1 MLLPED
7 FRARRRK
14 LVKKTGKR
22 LIRRLR
28 GFLAGQSLVSND
40 PVLDPATFPFIQP
53 FEEHWEEIR
62 GELRGILRHKDCVP
76 AFEDVSTD
84 QMKIA
89 RNRQWRT
96 FILFGFGNK
105 LHKNCGHAPRT
116 AALLEQVPK
125 LQTAWFSILE
135 PGYHITAHKGVTKG
149 ILRCHLGLIVPD
161 RREDCWMR
169 VEDQV
174 CVWQP
179 GKALV
184 FDDTYEHEVLNDTPQ
199 ERVVLLFDFERPMRF
214 WGRLVNRLFIQG
226 LKLTAYYR
234 EPKARLKGFEEQFE
248 AATRRAD
255 RMLEGMGEEAASNP
269 PRLLEGERVGQSLA
283 GS

>member
-1 MLLPED
+1 MALVGQD

-14 LVKKTGKR
+14 AVKKTGKR

-28 GFLAGQSLVSND
+28 GFLAEQSLVSND
-40 PVLDPATFPFIQP
+40 PVLDAADFPFLKPFEMNWQEIHAELQNILKYKESVPP
-53 FEEHWEEIR
+53 FEEI
-62 GELRGILRHKDCVP
+62 
-76 AFEDVSTD
+76 STD

-89 RNRQWRT
+89 RGGQWRT

-105 LHKNCGHAPRT
+105 LEKNCTHAPRT
-116 AALLEQVPK
+116 AELLEQVPN

-135 PGYHITAHKGVTKG
+135 PGYHITPHRGVTKG
-149 ILRCHLGLIVPD
+149 ILRCHLGLVVPD

-169 VEDQV
+169 VDQQK

-179 GKALV
+179 GKCLV

-199 ERVVLLFDFERPMRF
+199 QRVVLLFDFERPMRF
-214 WGRLVNRLFIQG
+214 WGRALNRLFIQV
-226 LKLTAYYR
+226 LKLTAYYQ
-234 EPKARLKGFEEQFE
+234 EPKSKMKGFEDQFE

-255 RMLEGMGEEAASNP
+255 SLLESMGEEQPAAT
-269 PRLLEGERVGQSLA
+269 ER
-283 GS
+283 